1 MNVDTVASRPILE
14 SDLYYHRA
22 MPRPARYTA
31 DGLLDAAAALLALQ
45 GPNAVTMSAVARAV
59 GAPSGSMYHR
69 FPTRA
74 ALCGE
79 LWIRTEERFHSGVTA
94 ALSAPGDPQSRCVAA
109 ARFTVQWCREY
120 PNEAQVLLAGA
131 DALAA
136 ADWPEHLT
144 AARRR
149 LRRKLRHLM
158 TDLAADA
165 DRVNAAIVDIPY
177 AVVRRHLLAKQAIP
191 TSADG
196 IVADCATALVPPG

>member
-1 MNVDTVASRPILE
+1 
-14 SDLYYHRA
+14 
-22 MPRPARYTA
+22 MPRPARYTV
-31 DGLLDAAAALLALQ
+31 DQLLDAAATLLADD
-45 GPNAVTMSAVARAV
+45 GPAAVTMSAVARAV

-69 FPTRA
+69 FPTTA

-79 LWIRTEERFHSGVTA
+79 LWIRTETRFHSGFTA
-94 ALSAPGDPQSRCVAA
+94 ALSEPADPQTRCVAA
-109 ARFTVQWCREY
+109 AQFTVRWCREH

-149 LRRKLRHLM
+149 LHRKLRHLM
-158 TDLAADA
+158 QEVPADTERVTAA
-165 DRVNAAIVDIPY
+165 VVDVPY

-191 TSADG
+191 ANADS
-196 IVADCATALVPPG
+196 IVADCARALIPGG